1 MGINIEGGPM
11 NGVWSTVAFAA
22 SAYGSAPRRGG
33 KVPQGTVKWFS
44 TQKGYGFITQDEGG
58 DIFVHVTGLAPGTTG
73 LDENQR
79 VEFELSE
86 GRKGPQAT
94 NVRPPSAG
102 QAPSDEPPPA
112 EEAPHDEPPAAEEA
126 TQEEP
131 PAVEDEE

>member
-1 MGINIEGGPM
+1 M
-11 NGVWSTVAFAA
+11 
-22 SAYGSAPRRGG
+22 
-33 KVPQGTVKWFS
+33 PQGTVKWFS

-94 NVRPPSAG
+94 DVKPASSP
-102 QAPSDEPPPA
+102 APVAAPVAAPA
-112 EEAPHDEPPAAEEA
+112 PEAE
-126 TQEEP
+126 
-131 PAVEDEE
+131 VEDEGEDEAEDEVAPAPEAED

>member
-1 MGINIEGGPM
+1 M
-11 NGVWSTVAFAA
+11 
-22 SAYGSAPRRGG
+22 
-33 KVPQGTVKWFS
+33 PQGTVKWFS

-94 NVRPPSAG
+94 DVK
-102 QAPSDEPPPA
+102 PA
-112 EEAPHDEPPAAEEA
+112 SSPAPAAAPVAAPAPEA
-126 TQEEP
+126 E
-131 PAVEDEE
+131 VEDEGEDEAEDEVAPAPEAED

>member
-1 MGINIEGGPM
+1 M
-11 NGVWSTVAFAA
+11 
-22 SAYGSAPRRGG
+22 
-33 KVPQGTVKWFS
+33 PQGTVKWFS

-94 NVRPPSAG
+94 DVKPASSP
-102 QAPSDEPPPA
+102 APVAAPVAAPA
-112 EEAPHDEPPAAEEA
+112 PEAE
-126 TQEEP
+126 
-131 PAVEDEE
+131 VEDEGEDDAEDEVAPAPEAED

>member
-1 MGINIEGGPM
+1 LWRIEGKQMAGRSLAPRS
-11 NGVWSTVAFAA
+11 GRAHTVALAQVGIRA
-22 SAYGSAPRRGG
+22 RSRTEEE

-73 LDENQR
+73 LEENQR

-94 NVRPPSAG
+94 DVKPASAA
-102 QAPSDEPPPA
+102 APAPAAAAEPEPEAEPEAEDEASSDE
-112 EEAPHDEPPAAEEA
+112 E
-126 TQEEP
+126 
-131 PAVEDEE
+131 V

>member
-1 MGINIEGGPM
+1 MRARSRTEEEQ
-11 NGVWSTVAFAA
+11 
-22 SAYGSAPRRGG
+22 
-33 KVPQGTVKWFS
+33 VPQGTVKWFS

-94 NVRPPSAG
+94 DVK
-102 QAPSDEPPPA
+102 PA
-112 EEAPHDEPPAAEEA
+112 SSPAPAAAPALAPEA
-126 TQEEP
+126 EAET
-131 PAVEDEE
+131 EDEAEAEAEAEDEAED